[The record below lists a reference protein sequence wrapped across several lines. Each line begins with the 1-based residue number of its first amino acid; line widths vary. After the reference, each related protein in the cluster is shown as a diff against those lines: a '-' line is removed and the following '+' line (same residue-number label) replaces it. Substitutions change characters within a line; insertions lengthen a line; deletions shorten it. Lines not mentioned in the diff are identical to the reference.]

1 MALSAIHADV
11 IKVPVALDDRS
22 YEILI
27 GDGLIDRAGAEI
39 SKVVPGARA
48 AIVTDENVAALHLPR
63 LVDSLAA
70 SGIQAISIVVP
81 AGEKS
86 KSYSEFARVCDAVIA
101 AKLERR
107 DMVIGFGGGVVGDL
121 SGFVAASVRRG
132 MRFVQIPTSLLA
144 QVDSSVGGKT
154 GINSPL
160 GKNLVGAFWQPQ
172 LVLADTGLLTT
183 LSPREF
189 RAGYAEVVKY
199 GLIDLPEFFH
209 WLEKN
214 RDAVFADGA
223 ARAQAIATSCR
234 AKAAVVARDEQE
246 TGDRALL
253 NLGHTF
259 GHAIEAAAGYDG
271 EVVVHG
277 EAVAIGMVMAHRFSV
292 MLGLASETDAQR
304 VEAHLR
310 AAGLPLRIAD
320 LGGHNLP
327 GGQALSAMGS
337 DTMLG
342 FMAQDKKV
350 VRGALTFVLTHGIG
364 KSFVAKDVPQDKVRD
379 FLAQTLNAAT

>member
-1 MALSAIHADV
+1 MVSPANSADV
-11 IKVPVALDDRS
+11 INVPVSLADRS

-27 GDGLIDRAGAEI
+27 GDCLIDRAGAEI
-39 SKVVPGARA
+39 SKVLPGARA
-48 AIVTDENVAALHLPR
+48 AIVTDENVAALHLPG
-63 LVDSLAA
+63 LMASLEA
-70 SGIQAISIVVP
+70 SGIHATSIIIP

-86 KSYSEFARVCDAVIA
+86 KSYAEFARVCDGVIA
-101 AKLERR
+101 AKLERG

-132 MRFVQIPTSLLA
+132 MKFVQMPTSLLA

-154 GINSPL
+154 GINSLL

-199 GLIDLPEFFH
+199 GLIDQPDFFE

-214 RDAVFADGA
+214 RDAIFVGGA
-223 ARAQAIATSCR
+223 ARAEAIATSCR

-259 GHAIEAAAGYDG
+259 GHAIEAAASYDG

-277 EAVAIGMVMAHRFSV
+277 EAVSIGMVMAQRFSV
-292 MLGLASETDAQR
+292 MLGLAPESAAIR

-320 LGGHNLP
+320 LGGHNLA
-327 GGQALSAMGS
+327 G
-337 DTMLG
+337 LG
-342 FMAQDKKV
+342 RNDA
-350 VRGALTFVLTHGIG
+350 
-364 KSFVAKDVPQDKVRD
+364 
-379 FLAQTLNAAT
+379 

>member
-1 MALSAIHADV
+1 MDAPAKHADV
-11 IKVPVALDDRS
+11 IDVPVNLADRS

-39 SKVVPGARA
+39 SKVLPGVRA

-63 LVDSLAA
+63 LMVSLEA
-70 SGIQAISIVVP
+70 SGIEATPIITP

-86 KSYSEFARVCDAVIA
+86 KSYAEFARVCDGVIA

-107 DMVIGFGGGVVGDL
+107 DVVIGFGGGVVGDL

-132 MRFVQIPTSLLA
+132 MKFVQMPTSLLA

-183 LSPREF
+183 LSAREF

-199 GLIDLPEFFH
+199 GLIDQPDFFE
-209 WLEKN
+209 WLDKN
-214 RDAVFADGA
+214 RQDVFAGGA
-223 ARAQAIATSCR
+223 ARAEAIAISCR

-292 MLGLASETDAQR
+292 MLGLSPETDAAR

-310 AAGLPLRIAD
+310 EAGLPLRIAD
-320 LGGHNLP
+320 LGGHNLA
-327 GGQALSAMGS
+327 GGQALAAMTP
-337 DTMLG
+337 DQMLG

-350 VRGALTFVLTHGIG
+350 VRGALTFILTRGIG
-364 KSFVAKDVPQDKVRD
+364 KSFIAKDVPQDKLSE
-379 FLAQTLNAAT
+379 FLAQTLNAAK

>member
-1 MALSAIHADV
+1 MAAPAENAAL
-11 IKVPVALDDRS
+11 IKVPVALADRS
-22 YEILI
+22 YDILI
-27 GDGLIDRAGAEI
+27 GDHLTDHAGAEI
-39 SKVVPGARA
+39 SKVLPGSRA

-63 LVDSLAA
+63 LMASLAA
-70 SGIQAISIVVP
+70 SDIQATPIIIP

-86 KSYSEFARVCDAVIA
+86 KSYAEFARVCDAVIA

-121 SGFVAASVRRG
+121 AGFVAASVRRG
-132 MRFVQIPTSLLA
+132 MRFVQMPTSLLA

-172 LVLADTGLLTT
+172 LVLADTHLLTT
-183 LSPREF
+183 LSAREF

-199 GLIDLPEFFH
+199 GLIDQPEFFK
-209 WLEKN
+209 WLEAN
-214 RDAVFADGA
+214 REDVFAGGT
-223 ARAQAIATSCR
+223 ARAEAIAISCR
-234 AKAAVVARDEQE
+234 AKAAVVARDEHE

-277 EAVAIGMVMAHRFSV
+277 EGVSIGMVMAHRFSV
-292 MLGLASETDAQR
+292 MLGLAPESNAIR

-310 AAGLPLRIAD
+310 SAGLPLRIAD

-327 GGQALSAMGS
+327 GGQALAAMS
-337 DTMLG
+337 PDTMLD
-342 FMAQDKKV
+342 FIAQDKKV
-350 VRGALTFVLTHGIG
+350 VRGALTFILTRGIG
-364 KSFVAKDVPQDKVRD
+364 KSFIAKDVPTDKVRD
-379 FLAQTLNAAT
+379 FLAQTLNATK